1 MPNFNIYK
9 TSRSL
14 KRLSVFNPFTIH
26 KKGKGTK
33 ATFALAW
40 VCFFW
45 GTTWLA
51 SKEGVK
57 HMPAIQLAGIR
68 QFIGGSLYVIFFL
81 FKKAPW
87 PKGKQ
92 WATIL
97 ILSFLNFFLSN
108 GLSTWGVQYISSG
121 LGSIIGAIFPLW
133 MVIIAIVGGEKLP
146 QKAIIGLVMGFGGV
160 CIIFYD
166 HLKDFLN
173 ADFRFGIILSVA
185 ATISWAFGTLYTK
198 KHAAN
203 FNPYFSLGL
212 QMIISSIALLG
223 GQKLIS
229 SMNFFDADS
238 SVYNSVKMISLSE
251 IPANSWWPILYL
263 VVIGSVLT
271 FVAYIYSLQH
281 LPTSLASLYAYVNP
295 IVAVLLGAIIF
306 KERLNIFVGVGGAVT
321 IAGVYLVNDTFRRKD

>member
-1 MPNFNIYK
+1 MLSSK
-9 TSRSL
+9 TTNQKAL
-14 KRLSVFNPFTIH
+14 LALS
-26 KKGKGTK
+26 
-33 ATFALAW
+33 W

-81 FKKAPW
+81 FKKTPW

-97 ILSFLNFFLSN
+97 ILSFLNFMLSN
-108 GLSTWGVQYISSG
+108 GLSTWGVHYISSG

-133 MVIIAIVGGEKLP
+133 LVIIAIVGGEKLP

-166 HLKDFLN
+166 HLQDFLKP
-173 ADFRFGIILSVA
+173 DFRFGIMLSVMS
-185 ATISWAFGTLYTK
+185 TISWAFATLYTK

-212 QMIISSIALLG
+212 QMIISSIALY
-223 GQKLIS
+223 
-229 SMNFFDADS
+229 
-238 SVYNSVKMISLSE
+238 SVAAASGNTVSITS
-251 IPANSWWPILYL
+251 IPAASWWPILYL
-263 VVIGSVLT
+263 VIIGSVLT

-306 KERLNIFVGVGGAVT
+306 QERLNIFVGVGGAVT
-321 IAGVYLVNDTFRRKD
+321 IAGVYLVNDTFKRKD